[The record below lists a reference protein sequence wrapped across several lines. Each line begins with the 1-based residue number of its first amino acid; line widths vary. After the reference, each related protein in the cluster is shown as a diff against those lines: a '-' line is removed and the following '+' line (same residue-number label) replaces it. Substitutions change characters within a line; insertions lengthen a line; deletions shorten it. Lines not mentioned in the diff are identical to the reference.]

1 MERPKLHLKTP
12 TFSKIFNSIALI
24 VFFGTLLY
32 VMKQWSILPDQVP
45 THYNA
50 LGEPDSWGHK
60 GFILLPS
67 IISILMWTSLHFLEK
82 HPHIHNYVNI
92 KKENIEQ
99 HYKNSALMMNVLK
112 NELLII
118 FSFSTW
124 NDVSVSVRNNSIL
137 GAWELPLILF
147 IILGTLTI
155 FIIRSIRINKN
166 TRK

>member
-12 TFSKIFNSIALI
+12 MFSKIFNSIALI

-50 LGEPDSWGHK
+50 LGEPDDWGHK
-60 GFILLPS
+60 GFIFLPL
-67 IISILMWTSLHFLEK
+67 IISILMWIGLHFLENK
-82 HPHIHNYVNI
+82 PHLHNYVNI